1 MSTFLVYSLTAV
13 VLICLGVHGL
23 IIRRHLLRKVMALNI
38 ISGGIFLL
46 LISTAYRNRTE
57 FPDPIP
63 HAMVLTGIVV
73 TISATAF
80 ALALIRRIHRNNP
93 DEDGGGDYG
102 DRE

>member
-1 MSTFLVYSLTAV
+1 MSTFLLFSLTAV
-13 VLICLGVHGL
+13 ALICLGVHGL

-46 LISTAYRNRTE
+46 LISTAYRNRAE
-57 FPDPIP
+57 AADPIP
-63 HAMVLTGIVV
+63 QAMVLTGIVV

-80 ALALIRRIHRNNP
+80 ALALIRRIHQDDP
-93 DEDGGGDYG
+93 DADDEGDFG

>member
-1 MSTFLVYSLTAV
+1 MSTFLLFSLTAV

-46 LISTAYRNRTE
+46 LISTAYRNRAE
-57 FPDPIP
+57 AADPIP
-63 HAMVLTGIVV
+63 QAMVLTGIVV

-80 ALALIRRIHRNNP
+80 ALALIRRIHRDDP
-93 DEDGGGDYG
+93 DADDEGDFG